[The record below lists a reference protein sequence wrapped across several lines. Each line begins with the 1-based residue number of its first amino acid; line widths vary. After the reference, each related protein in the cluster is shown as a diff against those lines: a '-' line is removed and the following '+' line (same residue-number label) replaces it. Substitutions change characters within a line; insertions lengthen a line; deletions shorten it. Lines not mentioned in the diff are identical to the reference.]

1 MKPILTFLISG
12 AMVVAAACR
21 PATTGTVTRVD
32 QPVKEYKAPK
42 HKPVKSGHSV
52 SSGEP
57 QKNTAVAVIL
67 DSDVGGDEGIYISK
81 QMDAQAMDIGKEK
94 LTGGSILRVGEGIKI
109 TYDGSAMFAKN
120 TYILTEASQKD
131 LRRIAA
137 TLKEYNNTRLVI
149 EGHTDGEGTEKD
161 NMTLSHARAKAV
173 ADFFLK
179 EKIPANKIQ
188 VIGYGEEQPL
198 FSNETAEGRRQNRR
212 IEIVV
217 IADETLRDQAKKN

>member
-1 MKPILTFLISG
+1 MKNTSIILISG
-12 AMVVAAACR
+12 ALLAAAACR
-21 PATTGTVTRVD
+21 PPTTGTVRRIDPTAQVTTT
-32 QPVKEYKAPK
+32 KK
-42 HKPVKSGHSV
+42 KPIKSGHSV

-67 DSDVGGDEGIYISK
+67 DNDVGGDEGMYISK

-109 TYDGSAMFAKN
+109 TYDGSTMFAKN
-120 TYILTEASQKD
+120 TYILTEATKKD
-131 LRRIAA
+131 LRHIAA

-149 EGHTDGEGTEKD
+149 EGHTDGEGSEKE
-161 NMTLSHARAKAV
+161 NMALSRARAKAV
-173 ADFFLK
+173 ADFLLS
-179 EKIPANKIQ
+179 EEIPANKIQ

-198 FSNETAEGRRQNRR
+198 FSNATAEGRRQNRR